1 MADSKTKAETKSAK
15 SETKSTK
22 IRSDKPKSPESK
34 TTPTKAKAET
44 ASSAGPKK
52 KEAVHP
58 AVAAAPTP
66 VPAQINDRREDDAP
80 VLGHFVDVV
89 SGEHEGRYGV
99 FETLNHD
106 EKTAV
111 VRSRDAESERLVV
124 KLSDLRPAEAGRR

>member
-1 MADSKTKAETKSAK
+1 MAESKTKT
-15 SETKSTK
+15 
-22 IRSDKPKSPESK
+22 
-34 TTPTKAKAET
+34 TKAKAENAT
-44 ASSAGPKK
+44 AAGP

-99 FETLNHD
+99 FETLNSD
-106 EKTAV
+106 SKTAV
-111 VRSRDAESERLVV
+111 IRSRDAESERLVV